1 MPELPELEILKNE
14 LRTHAV
20 GQRVLELAVPKGK
33 EGSCPVPQWKAA
45 MEGATII
52 DVQRRGKML
61 VLQLD
66 NGFSLLIHLMM
77 VGQLLLSS
85 LYHGEPSDVRLVL
98 RFDDDELL
106 VGHVHLKFLRLVP
119 TSGLGEVPELKKLG
133 IDPLDRGFTA
143 DTLRELMGRR
153 RVKVKSFL
161 LDQRF
166 VAGIGNTYADEMLFE
181 ARISPTRIASTLS
194 KEEVRALHRSMV
206 RTLERGVELGGSSE
220 MAFVHLDGSKGRF
233 QDHFQ
238 VKRRKGESCFV
249 CGTPIQKTSVGG
261 RGTYFCPAC
270 QN

>member
-14 LRTHAV
+14 LRTHVV

-33 EGSCPVPQWKAA
+33 EGNCPVPQWKAA

-106 VGHVHLKFLRLVP
+106 VGQVHLKFLRLVP
-119 TSGLGEVPELKKLG
+119 TSEVGELPELRKLG
-133 IDPLDRGFTA
+133 IDPLTGGLSA
-143 DTLRELMGRR
+143 EKLGEMLAQR
-153 RVKVKSFL
+153 RVKIKSFL

-166 VAGIGNTYADEMLFE
+166 VAGIGNTYADEILFE
-181 ARISPTRIASTLS
+181 ACISPIRIASTLS
-194 KEEVRALHRSMV
+194 AEEVRTLHASMM
-206 RTLERGVELGGSSE
+206 RTLERGLALGGSSE
-220 MAFVHLDGSKGRF
+220 MAFLHLDGSKGGF
-233 QDHFQ
+233 QEHFR
-238 VKRRKGESCFV
+238 VKGRKGKPCIV

-261 RGTYFCPAC
+261 RGTYYCPAC
-270 QN
+270 QS

>member
-14 LRTHAV
+14 LRTHVV
-20 GQRVLELAVPKGK
+20 GQRVLELVFPEGK
-33 EGSCPVPQWKAA
+33 EGDCPVSQWKAA
-45 MEGATII
+45 MEGATIV
-52 DVQRRGKML
+52 DVERRGKML

-66 NGFSLLIHLMM
+66 NGFSLIIHLMM

-98 RFDDDELL
+98 RFVDDQLL
-106 VGHVHLKFLRLVP
+106 VGQVHLKFLRLAP
-119 TSGLGEVPELKKLG
+119 TSGVGELPELKKLG
-133 IDPLDRGFTA
+133 IDPLDGRCTA
-143 DTLRELMGRR
+143 ETLGEMLASR
-153 RVKVKSFL
+153 RVKIKSFL

-194 KEEVRALHRSMV
+194 GEEVRALHANMV
-206 RTLERGVELGGSSE
+206 RTLERGLELGGSSE
-220 MAFVHLDGSKGRF
+220 MAFVHLDSGKGAF

-238 VKRRKGESCFV
+238 VKGREGEPCSV

-270 QN
+270 QG